1 MDFLPQ
7 RTFTNFNYKNRS
19 PNNKLKLPRI
29 DTAYISFY
37 DYERIRKNAIIPKED
52 EIHNNERIQ
61 KEQEKTKL
69 AKANALKEKIKKINT
84 TPNLKIASNNNYNE
98 NDLMLEAKKHLEKNE
113 DCVKQMEK
121 LSLCAKVATI
131 RERQLKE
138 HEMMDDLYK
147 KKEKK
152 LDEMME
158 LERLKELRQQQNR
171 EDSRK
176 QLQMDGCVIIIDQI
190 KQKEYERIKQKDI
203 IERERQ
209 MIQRQIRE
217 MHLEDIRQAEKKR
230 MTNEKAAKEIVESN
244 RINALNKQKKILEE
258 KEEDLRI
265 LKYNLEKARKEEEEI
280 KEKKRLRDEKER
292 EIQKLRE
299 KQEKANDKLAEM
311 AAIQAKRAYE
321 QNEREI
327 KLKEKNEQMIRQKKI
342 EELKEINER
351 QRKDKK
357 RQLMEIA
364 KKEKEEH
371 DRIIEKNMEDIEKD
385 RRMEEIKK
393 KKIYENKYDL
403 IKLIKM
409 KEEKEKM
416 KNKELQEEGRKEKQM
431 RDDWKLRMENIKQ
444 QKIQE
449 LKNLGI
455 KRKYIVDLENFKI
468 A

>member
-37 DYERIRKNAIIPKED
+37 DYERIRKNAIIPKGD

-98 NDLMLEAKKHLEKNE
+98 NDLMIEAKKHLEKNE

-176 QLQMDGCVIIIDQI
+176 QLQRDGCMIIIDQI

-327 KLKEKNEQMIRQKKI
+327 KLKEKNEQLIRQKKI

-385 RRMEEIKK
+385 RRMEDIKK

>member
-98 NDLMLEAKKHLEKNE
+98 NDLMIEAKKHLEKNE

-176 QLQMDGCVIIIDQI
+176 QLQRDGCMIIIDQI

>member
-98 NDLMLEAKKHLEKNE
+98 NDLMIEAKKHLEKNE

-171 EDSRK
+171 EDNRK
-176 QLQMDGCVIIIDQI
+176 QLQRDGCMIIIDQI

>member
-98 NDLMLEAKKHLEKNE
+98 NDLMIEAKKHLEKNE

-171 EDSRK
+171 EDNRK
-176 QLQMDGCVIIIDQI
+176 QLQRDGCMIIIDQI

-327 KLKEKNEQMIRQKKI
+327 KLKEKNGQLIRQKKI

>member
-98 NDLMLEAKKHLEKNE
+98 NDLMIEAKKHLEKNE

-176 QLQMDGCVIIIDQI
+176 QLQRDGCMIIIDQI

-327 KLKEKNEQMIRQKKI
+327 KLKEKNEQLIRQKKI

>member
-98 NDLMLEAKKHLEKNE
+98 NDLMIEAKKHLEKNE

-171 EDSRK
+171 EDNRK
-176 QLQMDGCVIIIDQI
+176 QLQRDGCMIIIDQI

-327 KLKEKNEQMIRQKKI
+327 KLKEKNEQLIRQKKI